1 MGCNLIDFDLSVRF
15 NPTMK
20 LFKCPCCNKLH
31 FTRLNGIQFENT
43 FKTLQD
49 YTLKKKIE
57 CQKCFNTILVFV
69 HNKDGKSKI
78 IWEEYYKYE
87 DESHQKLEK
96 LQAYKDEILNDPEN
110 DDMKR
115 HRLENVMKEIRH
127 IQNWKSKHQASLRIK
142 ARIISPKASMG
153 INDRLSN

>member
-78 IWEEYYKYE
+78 IWEEYYL
-87 DESHQKLEK
+87 SL
-96 LQAYKDEILNDPEN
+96 I
-110 DDMKR
+110 
-115 HRLENVMKEIRH
+115 H
-127 IQNWKSKHQASLRIK
+127 I
-142 ARIISPKASMG
+142 
-153 INDRLSN
+153 

>member
-1 MGCNLIDFDLSVRF
+1 MGCNLIDLNWCMKS
-15 NPTMK
+15 NSIMK

-43 FKTLQD
+43 FKTLQN
-49 YTLKKKIE
+49 YTIKKKIE
-57 CQKCFNTILVFV
+57 CGKCFNTILVLV
-69 HNKDGKSKI
+69 HNEDGKNKI

-87 DESHQKLEK
+87 DEAFHSLKN
-96 LQAYKDEILNDPEN
+96 LQAQKDDILNDPEN

-153 INDRLSN
+153 INDRLSS